1 MSWSS
6 AVQFLWF
13 RSDFFFVHIE
23 FSLILSLP
31 SELHQSLL
39 PLSSDVN
46 IYQLV
51 NEQLQTSDAHSPV

>member
-6 AVQFLWF
+6 AVQLLWF
-13 RSDFFFVHIE
+13 RSDFFLYILTF
-23 FSLILSLP
+23 LSLP